1 MRSVGNGSRIVRTR
15 RAAAG
20 VAALALSLALP
31 ASARSGVI
39 PLPNEVVLEPGSF
52 RVDATTTVRV
62 PRGDRDADDA
72 ARYLVELWTRTNGL
86 SLPVITGVADTGTP
100 PADMIVF
107 QHQAGF
113 ASEAYALEITPQR
126 ITVSASS
133 AAGLF
138 YGAVTLWQLLPPG
151 GSTGQ
156 IPAQTIRD
164 APAYAWR
171 GLMLDSARHFQSPAF
186 IRSMIDWMAWHKLNV
201 LHWHLTDD
209 QGWRL
214 EIRKYPRLTSVG
226 AWRVDP
232 DGTRYGGF
240 YTQNEVRDIIRF
252 AATRHVQI
260 VPEIDMPGH
269 ATAAI
274 AAYPSLGVSGDGAT
288 AVSASWGVLPHLF
301 NLEPPTFAFLEDV
314 LAEVIELFPSPTVHI
329 GGDEAVKD
337 EWNAS
342 PAVQAR
348 ARQLGIGDA
357 EALQTYFMQRIGR
370 YLAAHGRR
378 TIGWDEILRPGL
390 EKDAIVMSWHGV
402 SGAHAAA
409 VAGNDAI
416 LAPWPTL
423 YFDNRQSVL
432 PTEPPGRLKVVSL
445 EEVYGFEPR
454 DTALS
459 DIQRRHVLGIQANL
473 WTEHMQTEKRVE
485 WMALPRAAA
494 LAEVGWSAA
503 ERRRWPDFLERLVPM
518 FARYRA
524 FGLNYADSVFAPAAR
539 ISSDAGG
546 YTVALSNQAQGAGA
560 ALGDIRF
567 TLDGL
572 EPSAQ
577 STRFDAPFTIP
588 AAGTEVRA
596 AAFVGAEQASRTW
609 VRRLDTQ
616 AARRRDSHDLEPCS
630 DGIGLLLEPAGR
642 RGAASARAA
651 NSPLAVDIMNP
662 CWMDRG
668 VDLSAGPS
676 ITAAVARLPFN
687 YEIGAD
693 TAKIRVGDARTAE
706 GELEIHVDGCDTPA
720 YALLPL
726 AAAASAPGVAT
737 LPAQRLPRLPGR
749 HDLCLRFARPRLD
762 PLWAIDWVEVG
773 E

>member
-1 MRSVGNGSRIVRTR
+1 MLRRER
-15 RAAAG
+15 RAAVHA
-20 VAALALSLALP
+20 AALVLSAVVPITAHCGVVPLP
-31 ASARSGVI
+31 A
-39 PLPNEVVLEPGSF
+39 EVVTGVGSF
-52 RVDATTTVRV
+52 TVGAATVVRI
-62 PRGDRDADDA
+62 PRGDGDADRA
-72 ARYLVELWTRTNGL
+72 ARYLAGLWTRTNGL
-86 SLPVITGVADTGTP
+86 TLPVTIGTATPGATSTDTI
-100 PADMIVF
+100 AF
-107 QHQAGF
+107 QRHSGF
-113 ASEAYALEITPQR
+113 GPEAYAIEVAPHR
-126 ITVSASS
+126 VTVSATS

-151 GSTGQ
+151 GATGQ
-156 IPAQTIRD
+156 IPVQTIRD

-240 YTQNEVRDIIRF
+240 YTQDEVRDLVRF

-260 VPEIDMPGH
+260 VPEIEMPGH

-274 AAYPSLGVSGDGAT
+274 AAYPSVGTAGDGALR
-288 AVSASWGVLPHLF
+288 VSAGWGVHSRLF
-301 NLEPPTFAFLEDV
+301 NLEPHTFEFLENV
-314 LAEVIELFPSPTVHI
+314 LAEVIELFPSRSIHI

-337 EWNAS
+337 EWNSS

-348 ARQLGIGDA
+348 ARQLGIRDSD
-357 EALQTYFMQRIGR
+357 ALQAYFTQRLGR

-378 TIGWDEILRPGL
+378 IIGWDEILQPGL

-402 SGAHAAA
+402 SGAHTA
-409 VAGNDAI
+409 VLAGHDAI

-423 YFDNRQSVL
+423 YFDNRQSAL

-445 EEVYGFEPR
+445 EDVYRFDPH
-454 DTALS
+454 DPALNA
-459 DIQRRHVLGIQANL
+459 IQQPHVLGIQANL
-473 WTEHMQTEKRVE
+473 WTEHMRTEERVQ

-494 LAEVGWSAA
+494 VAEVGWSAPQ
-503 ERRRWPDFLERLVPM
+503 RRRWPDFLERLVAM

-524 FGLNYADSVFAPAAR
+524 LGLNYADSVFAPAAQ
-539 ISSDAGG
+539 ISRNAAG
-546 YTVALSNQAQGAGA
+546 YTVTLANQAQSDPA
-560 ALGDIRF
+560 APGDIRF
-567 TLDGL
+567 TLDGR

-577 STRFDAPFTIP
+577 SARYETPLTVP
-588 AAGTEVRA
+588 AGTEIRA
-596 AAFVGAEQASRTW
+596 AAFVGAEQVSHTW
-609 VRRLDTQ
+609 AKHFDVL
-616 AARRRDSHDLEPCS
+616 AALRRDSHDLEPCS
-630 DGIGLLLEPAGR
+630 DDIGLLLEPGDGGNDSA
-642 RGAASARAA
+642 GAARSEGAARS
-651 NSPLAVDIMNP
+651 SPLAVDIMNP
-662 CWMDRG
+662 CWIDRG
-668 VDLSAGPS
+668 VDLSGGPRVS
-676 ITAAVARLPFN
+676 AAVAPLPFN
-687 YEIGAD
+687 YELGAD
-693 TAKIRVGDARTAE
+693 AAKIRVGDARTAE

-720 YALLPL
+720 LALLPL
-726 AAAASAPGVAT
+726 AAAASGRGVT
-737 LPAQRLPRLPGR
+737 ILPAQRLPRLPGR

-762 PLWAIDWVEVG
+762 PLWAIDWIEVE

>member
-1 MRSVGNGSRIVRTR
+1 VRHVRYGSRIVRTR
-15 RAAAG
+15 RAAARA
-20 VAALALSLALP
+20 VAFSLSLALP
-31 ASARSGVI
+31 AAARSAAI
-39 PLPNEVVLEPGSF
+39 PLPAEVVLGPGSF
-52 RVDATTTVRV
+52 NVDPTTTVRV
-62 PRGDRDADDA
+62 PRGNRDADNA

-86 SLPVITGVADTGTP
+86 SLPVSTSAAGIDTPHTNTI
-100 PADMIVF
+100 AF
-107 QHQAGF
+107 RHQPGF
-113 ASEAYALEITPQR
+113 GPEAYGLEVTPR
-126 ITVSASS
+126 GITVSASS

-151 GSTGQ
+151 ANQGQ

-164 APAYAWR
+164 APTYAWR

-240 YTQNEVRDIIRF
+240 YSQDEVRDIVRF

-274 AAYPSLGVSGDGAT
+274 AAYPSLGVAGNGALP
-288 AVSASWGVLPHLF
+288 VSASWGVHTHLF
-301 NLEPPTFAFLEDV
+301 NVEPDTFGFLEDV
-314 LAEVIELFPSPTVHI
+314 LAEVIGLFPGPTVHI

-342 PAVQAR
+342 PVVQAH
-348 ARQLGIGDA
+348 ARQLGIRDS
-357 EALQTYFMQRIGR
+357 EALQAYFTQRIGR
-370 YLAAHGRR
+370 HLAAHGRR
-378 TIGWDEILRPGL
+378 IIGWDEILRPGL
-390 EKDAIVMSWHGV
+390 EKDAVVMSWHGV
-402 SGAHAAA
+402 SGAHTAAL
-409 VAGNDAI
+409 AGNDTI

-423 YFDNRQSVL
+423 YFDNRQSAL

-445 EEVYGFEPR
+445 EDVYRFEPH
-454 DTALS
+454 DPGLS
-459 DIQRRHVLGIQANL
+459 DNQRHHVLGIQANL
-473 WTEHMQTEKRVE
+473 WTEHIQTEERVQ

-494 LAEVGWSAA
+494 LAEVGWSAP

-524 FGLNYADSVFAPAAR
+524 FGLNYADSAFAPAAQ
-539 ISSDAGG
+539 ISPNAGG
-546 YTVALSNQAQGAGA
+546 YSVTLSDQARDDGAL
-560 ALGDIRF
+560 LGDIRF
-567 TLDGL
+567 TLDGR
-572 EPSAQ
+572 EPTAQ
-577 STRFDAPFTIP
+577 STRYDTPLTVP
-588 AAGTEVRA
+588 AGTEIRA
-596 AAFVGAEQASRTW
+596 ASFVGTEQASRTW
-609 VRRLDTQ
+609 IKRLDTQ
-616 AARRRDSHDLEPCS
+616 AALRRDSHDLEACS
-630 DGIGLLLEPAGR
+630 DAIGLLLEPAGR
-642 RGAASARAA
+642 GEASGGRAAS
-651 NSPLAVDIMNP
+651 SPLAVDIMNP
-662 CWMDRG
+662 CWIDRG
-668 VDLSAGPS
+668 VDLSDGPR
-676 ITAAVARLPFN
+676 IIAAVAPLPFN

-693 TAKIRVGDARTAE
+693 AAKIRVGDARTAE
-706 GELEIHVDGCDTPA
+706 GELEIHVDGCDAPTR
-720 YALLPL
+720 ALLPL
-726 AAAASAPGVAT
+726 APAASAKGVTA

-762 PLWAIDWVEVG
+762 PQWAIDWVEVG

>member
-1 MRSVGNGSRIVRTR
+1 VT
-15 RAAAG
+15 
-20 VAALALSLALP
+20 LALP
-31 ASARSGVI
+31 AAARSGVI
-39 PLPNEVVLEPGSF
+39 PLPAEVVPGAGSF
-52 RVDATTTVRV
+52 SLDPRTQVRV
-62 PRGDRDADDA
+62 ARGDRDVDDA
-72 ARYLVELWTRTNGL
+72 ARYLVELWTRANGL
-86 SLPVITGVADTGTP
+86 TLPIGTGTASIDAP
-100 PADMIVF
+100 NTNTITF
-107 QHQAGF
+107 RHRRGF
-113 ASEAYALEITPQR
+113 GPEGYGLKVEPQR

-151 GSTGQ
+151 VNAGQ

-171 GLMLDSARHFQSPAF
+171 GVMLDSARHFQSPAF

-240 YTQNEVRDIIRF
+240 YTQNEVRDIVRF

-260 VPEIDMPGH
+260 VPEIEMPGH

-274 AAYPSLGVSGDGAT
+274 AAYPSVGAARDGELR
-288 AVSASWGVLPHLF
+288 VSASWGVHTHLF
-301 NLEPPTFAFLEDV
+301 NVEPHTFGFLEDV

-342 PAVQAR
+342 PEVQAR
-348 ARQLGIGDA
+348 ARELGIRDSG
-357 EALQTYFMQRIGR
+357 ALQAYFTQRIGR

-378 TIGWDEILRPGL
+378 IIGWDEILQPGL
-390 EKDAIVMSWHGV
+390 GKDAIVMSWHGV
-402 SGAHAAA
+402 AGAHTAAL
-409 VAGNDAI
+409 AGNDAI

-423 YFDNRQSVL
+423 YFDNRQSAL
-432 PTEPPGRLKVVSL
+432 PTEPPGRMKVVSL
-445 EEVYGFEPR
+445 EDVYGFEPH
-454 DTALS
+454 DAALS
-459 DIQRRHVLGIQANL
+459 EVQRHHVLGIQANL
-473 WTEHMQTEKRVE
+473 WTEHMRTEERVQ

-494 LAEVGWSAA
+494 VAEVGWSAPQ
-503 ERRRWPDFLERLVPM
+503 RRRWPDFLERLVPM

-524 FGLNYADSVFAPAAR
+524 LGLNYADSVYAPAAQ
-539 ISSDAGG
+539 ISRNAGS
-546 YTVALSNQAQGAGA
+546 YTVILSNQAGA
-560 ALGDIRF
+560 AAPGEIRF
-567 TLDGL
+567 TLDGR

-577 STRFDAPFTIP
+577 SARYGAPLTVP
-588 AAGTEVRA
+588 AGTEVRA
-596 AAFVGAEQASRTW
+596 AAFAGAEQVSRTW
-609 VRRLDTQ
+609 TKRFDAT
-616 AARRRDSHDLEPCS
+616 AALRRDSHDLELCS
-630 DGIGLLLEPAGR
+630 DAIGLLLEPGHRGDAAG
-642 RGAASARAA
+642 ARAA
-651 NSPLAVDIMNP
+651 NAPLAVDIMNP
-662 CWMDRG
+662 CWIDRG
-668 VDLSAGPS
+668 VDLSGGPR
-676 ITAAVARLPFN
+676 IVAAVAPLPFN
-687 YEIGAD
+687 YELGAD
-693 TAKIRVGDARTAE
+693 TAKIRVGDARSAE
-706 GELEIHVDGCDTPA
+706 GELEIHADACDTPA
-720 YALLPL
+720 LALVPL
-726 AAAASAPGVAT
+726 APAASNRGVTT

-762 PLWAIDWVEVG
+762 PLWAIDWLEVG